1 MTQPNS
7 EQPWIY
13 TARYSNR
20 TIAASGL
27 TAIRITLGAPRFR
40 LPYSIAETDKRFA
53 PSREIFHTHDRA
65 IFEVAMRGQLDR
77 ELGDQAL
84 EVLRG
89 YDEAHGTNGL
99 VLLCFE
105 DLRKPGVWCHR
116 QIVAAWI
123 EERFGMVVP
132 ELPEAEA

>member
-1 MTQPNS
+1 MTRSNS
-7 EQPWIY
+7 AHPWIY

-20 TIAASGL
+20 TIAPSGL
-27 TAIRITLGAPRFR
+27 TPIRITLGAPRFR
-40 LPYSIAETDKRFA
+40 LPYRIAETDKRFA
-53 PSREIFHTHDRA
+53 PSRELFHTHDRA
-65 IFEVAMRGQLDR
+65 IFEPAMREQLDR
-77 ELGDQAL
+77 ELGDRAL
-84 EVLRG
+84 DVLRG

-116 QIVAAWI
+116 QILAAWI

-132 ELPEAEA
+132 ELPEAEV